1 MRILISGTCLPSL
14 NSNYGLINEIYDGF
28 LKLSGLEVQLVT
40 VNLLTEAIDSWRPNV
55 TILLGGLLLET
66 IPLALVHHLCTVVGS
81 KLIFWSFEDP
91 YELDC
96 VIRQGAYFDLICTTD
111 FSSQCFY
118 PGEWRV
124 EHLPL
129 ASPEM
134 PLVQVGQR
142 LTPPNYWLFCGVP
155 FPNRINWIESICH
168 IHPTGLLIG
177 PGWSRYS
184 SLTRVSTRRISREML
199 FGLYRTFPITLSIGR
214 RYDLENIARVCP
226 STPGP
231 RFFEAAGCGAVQ
243 LVCDSG
249 LETASYYEP
258 NLEFLR
264 ARNVDEASDWLTRS
278 SKDPAFFELVAQ
290 RAWKRTQADHLY
302 SHRAQK
308 LLTWIAE
315 L

>member
-1 MRILISGTCLPSL
+1 
-14 NSNYGLINEIYDGF
+14 
-28 LKLSGLEVQLVT
+28 
-40 VNLLTEAIDSWRPNV
+40 
-55 TILLGGLLLET
+55 
-66 IPLALVHHLCTVVGS
+66 
-81 KLIFWSFEDP
+81 
-91 YELDC
+91 
-96 VIRQGAYFDLICTTD
+96 
-111 FSSQCFY
+111 
-118 PGEWRV
+118 
-124 EHLPL
+124 
-129 ASPEM
+129 
-134 PLVQVGQR
+134 
-142 LTPPNYWLFCGVP
+142 
-155 FPNRINWIESICH
+155 
-168 IHPTGLLIG
+168 
-177 PGWSRYS
+177 
-184 SLTRVSTRRISREML
+184 ML

-290 RAWKRTQADHLY
+290 RAWKRTQAEHLY
-302 SHRAQK
+302 LHRAKK
-308 LLTWIAE
+308 LLSWINE